1 MLTRR
6 HINVHDDELCVMCE
20 TGGLETINHEPV
32 RSAYQPPASSTFISE
47 QTSHQQPAATSQ
59 QYFSFRTN
67 QHQPSATSQPN
78 RLHLFFDCTFARQ
91 CWSIILFH
99 WDMSLGIEDR
109 FLKAIREHVIP
120 FFKEV
125 ALIAAWYVWKFRKTR
140 YSTEALLV
148 STSVS
153 QIFFLT
159 VIPT

>member
-20 TGGLETINHEPV
+20 TGDLETIN
-32 RSAYQPPASSTFISE
+32 
-47 QTSHQQPAATSQ
+47 
-59 QYFSFRTN
+59 
-67 QHQPSATSQPN
+67 
-78 RLHLFFDCTFARQ
+78 HLFFDCTFARQ